1 MIEFIDNLL
10 QVLVTLG
17 CCCISSLFFHRSR
30 ERAYFVLASFY
41 GCFTFAGLYWT
52 LFYLLFSETPNIFYV
67 SEVGWLS
74 GCILLYV
81 LQNTVSSDDE
91 RLYKTKYSWI
101 ALFVGIPLMIFY
113 CYYGDIVF
121 SILTS
126 VIMIFISRYSI
137 KCFVF
142 WYRKRKFDR
151 EMVFHILILVFV
163 FLEYCLW
170 VAGDLWAGDTIKNPY
185 FWFDFLL
192 TVWRIIILYSVKR
205 VVEA

>member
-81 LQNTVSSDDE
+81 LQNTVSRQNPMKE
-91 RLYKTKYSWI
+91 FL
-101 ALFVGIPLMIFY
+101 
-113 CYYGDIVF
+113 
-121 SILTS
+121 SILS
-126 VIMIFISRYSI
+126 FLMMNLRNFILNSFGIMFFTGMSW
-137 KCFVF
+137 K
-142 WYRKRKFDR
+142 
-151 EMVFHILILVFV
+151 
-163 FLEYCLW
+163 
-170 VAGDLWAGDTIKNPY
+170 
-185 FWFDFLL
+185 
-192 TVWRIIILYSVKR
+192 
-205 VVEA
+205 